1 MSKNVT
7 TQEGGNA
14 LDEERTTD
22 LISAFGNQM
31 GTFTGTWRVYL
42 RDAESEY
49 AKQVIEHFAVAD
61 EDACLYP
68 NCCCDNSISDIAF
81 KATTMY
87 FTMTK
92 LEVGRS
98 ASRCTISG
106 PSPLGWTSFVSLEK
120 QNTAEWWFAEEQH
133 MISPF

>member
-1 MSKNVT
+1 VSKNVT

-22 LISAFGNQM
+22 LVSAFGNQL

-49 AKQVIEHFAVAD
+49 AKQVIEHFANT
-61 EDACLYP
+61 EGKKYCFEP
-68 NCCCDNSISDIAF
+68 NFCCENSIR
-81 KATTMY
+81 ATNVATRMY

-92 LEVGRS
+92 LEVGRGS
-98 ASRCTISG
+98 SRCTISG
-106 PSPLGWTSFVSLEK
+106 PEPLGCSSFVSLEK
-120 QNTAEWWFAEEQH
+120 QNTSEWWFAKEQH

>member
-22 LISAFGNQM
+22 LVSAFGNQM

-49 AKQVIEHFAVAD
+49 AKQVIEHF
-61 EDACLYP
+61 
-68 NCCCDNSISDIAF
+68 DIAEG
-81 KATTMY
+81 AYNVPWMY

-106 PSPLGWTSFVSLEK
+106 PCPLGWTSFVSLEK

>member
-1 MSKNVT
+1 VSKNVT

-49 AKQVIEHFAVAD
+49 AKQVIEHFAVAE
-61 EDACLYP
+61 EDAP
-68 NCCCDNSISDIAF
+68 TNV
-81 KATTMY
+81 ATRMY

-120 QNTAEWWFAEEQH
+120 QNTVEWWFAEEQH